1 MTITMV
7 SISPLLDSSSL
18 ANKFQIF
25 YINLLVL
32 INISARYNTNLY
44 PPEQEASIL
53 ANPADVKNRIFGSRV
68 VIGLE
73 QSMMVTTWGVKICIW
88 TFLLRVVY
96 AEFSPTH
103 PPRKTPCNRGLL
115 TSIAACFLDSS
126 SPSGSCL
133 ATSLAPSSSL
143 KSSTSASSAD
153 HSPSTGHFPLRT
165 HSAQHIMTTP

>member
-32 INISARYNTNLY
+32 INISARYNTKLY

-53 ANPADVKNRIFGSRV
+53 ANPADVKNRIFGSRI

-73 QSMMVTTWGVKICIW
+73 QSMMATTWGVKICIW
-88 TFLLRVVY
+88 TFLLRVV
-96 AEFSPTH
+96 
-103 PPRKTPCNRGLL
+103 
-115 TSIAACFLDSS
+115 
-126 SPSGSCL
+126 
-133 ATSLAPSSSL
+133 
-143 KSSTSASSAD
+143 
-153 HSPSTGHFPLRT
+153 
-165 HSAQHIMTTP
+165 